1 MESVSFSEVK
11 RICEILD
18 KLNEKELMTEEDET
32 YRLDLCDELD
42 TLIEGPENSRDLYRA
57 GGLKILINQMFDSK
71 YESVQ
76 LECLRI
82 YSSVVQNDTL
92 L

>member
-18 KLNEKELMTEEDET
+18 KLNEKELMTEDDET

-57 GGLKILINQMFDSK
+57 GGLKILINQMFNSK
-71 YESVQ
+71 Y
-76 LECLRI
+76 L
-82 YSSVVQNDTL
+82 
-92 L
+92 